1 MQPIQMEIASH
12 ATYTCDAISICLR
25 CQKQNLMW
33 WDAYVYEYGSKES
46 ILIWRFY
53 LIQLSKT
60 HLDVKVMS

>member
-1 MQPIQMEIASH
+1 MQP
-12 ATYTCDAISICLR
+12 TCDAISICLR

-53 LIQLSKT
+53 PIQLSKT
-60 HLDVKVMS
+60 HLDAKVMS